1 MKIPE
6 KKLNPKIIAFDLD
19 DTLLNGDLVI
29 TPATVDA
36 IRKAADRGI
45 YIVLCS
51 GRAENAI
58 LKYVRLLDI
67 AGTQAGRYIIA
78 LNGAVVYDMHKR
90 LVVYSR
96 KVEGDVL
103 LYAYREAQKYG
114 LAGEVYNPSTIFV
127 PENNEWTRID
137 AELSGLKL
145 QVVDDFPALLNQG
158 HSKMV
163 IPGKPEVLQMLEKKL
178 KEELGT
184 SAVIFTSKPYFLEV
198 MPPESG
204 KGEALLWLAGE
215 LGIAQ
220 DKTMAFGDSMND
232 ESMIRM
238 AQYSVAMSNGL
249 EYIRNIASYV
259 TQRTNNEDGIAD
271 FLESF
276 VL

>member
-1 MKIPE
+1 MKLPE
-6 KKLNPKIIAFDLD
+6 KKLDPKIIAFDLD

-36 IRKAADRGI
+36 IRKAASRGI

-96 KVEGDVL
+96 KVDGDVL

-114 LAGEVYNPSTIFV
+114 LAGEVYNPSTILV
-127 PENNEWTRID
+127 PEDNEWTRID

-163 IPGKPEVLQMLEKKL
+163 IPGKPEVLRILEKKL
-178 KEELGT
+178 KEELGA
-184 SAVIFTSKPYFLEV
+184 SAVIFTSKPYFLEI
-198 MPPESG
+198 MPPECG
-204 KGEALLWLAGE
+204 KGESLLWLAGE

-220 DKTMAFGDSMND
+220 NKTMAFGDSMND

-259 TQRTNNEDGIAD
+259 TRRTNNEDGIAD